1 MYANCSKG
9 AVRDQFS
16 LVIDRMSTPT
26 TQTHPFH
33 PIVFQDSKILI
44 LGSFP
49 SIDSFEKS
57 FYYAHKRNQFWKIL
71 SAITGYPINNR
82 DQKIWLLKQSKI
94 ALWDMIKRCSREN
107 SLDSSLE
114 EIEVNNIAEFLE
126 EYPSIEQV
134 AFTGRLAERLYR
146 LHFDY
151 LGLETIYLPSPSSA
165 YAKMSLQE
173 KIEQYKERLKV

>member
-1 MYANCSKG
+1 MVVGKG
-9 AVRDQFS
+9 LFS
-16 LVIDRMSTPT
+16 LMIKNL
-26 TQTHPFH
+26 THPFP
-33 PIVFQDSKILI
+33 PIIFKNSKILI

-94 ALWDMIKRCSREN
+94 ALWDMVKSCSRDN

-114 EIEVNNIAEFLE
+114 DIEVNDIASFLE
-126 EYPSIEQV
+126 EHPSIEKI

-146 LHFDY
+146 INFDY
-151 LGLETIYLPSPSSA
+151 LDIETLYLPSPSSA
-165 YAKMSLQE
+165 YAKMSLE
-173 KIEQYKERLKV
+173 NKTLIYKKNLKVE